1 MTTTNDLAG
10 LSWAGLMA
18 FLFRDY
24 GEGAFKVFL
33 REVNE
38 DRRYGDLLT
47 VERQQEIGT
56 FKELEEMG
64 LSAVAETMH
73 KTLPHLWQVLCPYQD
88 ITRDKIKDDWKAEA
102 EAARKAFMAKNTP
115 RTDVG

>member
-1 MTTTNDLAG
+1 MTTTTNDLAG

-24 GEGAFKVFL
+24 GGGAFKVFL

-64 LSAVAETMH
+64 LSAVAETMREN
-73 KTLPHLWQVLCPYQD
+73 LPHLWEVPCPYQE
-88 ITRDKIKDDWKAEA
+88 ITRQAIKDEWKANA
-102 EAARKAFMAKNTP
+102 EAKRKAFYAKNTP
-115 RTDVG
+115 PAS